1 MEICRGR
8 KNTKFNVKLQILPY
22 SCLEKQNY
30 RQYSSWIV
38 DSQKSKTQLA
48 LSINQYFSE
57 VNYSEE
63 PMKIPGE
70 VGFGNLGG
78 SKAFN

>member
-1 MEICRGR
+1 M
-8 KNTKFNVKLQILPY
+8 
-22 SCLEKQNY
+22 
-30 RQYSSWIV
+30 

-78 SKAFN
+78 SKAFNWELRSMHIQSPVPYKTMRLDNQFTGS